1 MVEKKRILI
10 VDDHPILRKGLR
22 SLLASHQDFDVVGE
36 AENGREA
43 VDSVEKLRPDL
54 VMMDISM
61 PRMNGLDASR
71 EIKRKRPEV
80 KIMALTVNNS
90 PEYIMAAIKA
100 GVDGYILKDAS
111 GPELVQA
118 IEDIFSG
125 KEVFRF

>member
-1 MVEKKRILI
+1 MDEKKRILI

-22 SLLASHQDFDVVGE
+22 SILALRPDFDVVGE
-36 AENGREA
+36 AENGRDA
-43 VDSVEKLRPDL
+43 VDSVDKLRPDL

-61 PRMNGLDASR
+61 PRMNGLDATR

-100 GVDGYILKDAS
+100 GVDGYVLKDAS
-111 GPELVQA
+111 EPELVQA
-118 IEDIFSG
+118 IMDIFSG